1 MKKFEELTLEEL
13 KALYEK
19 AAEKEEDKASSNTRW
34 RAEAEIGKYYYI
46 DDFGEIG
53 YTLEEGDDCDNF
65 RYNTGN
71 YFKTK
76 EEAEEHKKKLIMQQQ
91 YRDWCRFNIDWK
103 DNDQEKCLCYYDYCD
118 NVIRYPTYEF
128 LRSQGTVYAES
139 MERIKEFIDKVG
151 EDDFKKYILEVEE

>member
-19 AAEKEEDKASSNTRW
+19 VIGKEEKKASSNTRW

-76 EEAEEHKKKLIMQQQ
+76 EEAEEYKKKLIMQQQ
-91 YRDWCRFNIDWK
+91 YRDWCRFNIDWNNYEQTK
-103 DNDQEKCLCYYDYCD
+103 WHCAISKGNVYCD
-118 NVIRYPTYEF
+118 WRKLIKI
-128 LRSQGTVYAES
+128 QGVVYAES
-139 MERIKEFIDKVG
+139 KERIDEFIDKVG